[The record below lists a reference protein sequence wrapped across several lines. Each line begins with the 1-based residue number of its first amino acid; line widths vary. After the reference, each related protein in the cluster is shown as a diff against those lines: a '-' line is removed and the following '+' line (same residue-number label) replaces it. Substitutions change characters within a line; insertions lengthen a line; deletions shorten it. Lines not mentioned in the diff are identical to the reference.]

1 MKYYYPDDDEQKEVT
16 VQNVPLIVLELIL
29 LIISLFSFV
38 APIMISLFK
47 MENLNV
53 LLVMWVLILLLI
65 PMKKDSKN
73 ESIEYII
80 LSIRYL
86 LIILLIFTVLYYF
99 YRIIAYAKFGFGI
112 IISTITLMLAICIVP
127 YTSKTVKVDDEDEE

>member
-53 LLVMWVLILLLI
+53 LLVMWVLILLSGCL
-65 PMKKDSKN
+65 
-73 ESIEYII
+73 EQAASINKAQHILTKCFI
-80 LSIRYL
+80 LSL
-86 LIILLIFTVLYYF
+86 PMFFVMIFY
-99 YRIIAYAKFGFGI
+99 
-112 IISTITLMLAICIVP
+112 
-127 YTSKTVKVDDEDEE
+127 D